1 VFVHEEDEVATV
13 HVGLHAPALYCHQGR
28 PDAAD
33 REQEQGHQDYRP
45 DAGEDVLEEKG
56 DSIVGL
62 GGPLDRRLGLVG
74 FELAI
79 VVDARFRT
87 RRRLGPG
94 RSSALG
100 ISTEGWLPFV
110 KLAVVGLSFV
120 KLAVVGLSFV
130 KLAVAGPGVAARR
143 AIAVGTGFVVRRRIA
158 IVVVVAIVIA
168 LVGGIRGG
176 IDRGIGVLVVTVV
189 GHRARFCESRQST
202 F

>member
-120 KLAVVGLSFV
+120 KLAV
-130 KLAVAGPGVAARR
+130 AGPGVAARR

-158 IVVVVAIVIA
+158 IVVVVVIVIA